1 MFFIYGSGQKT
12 EQSNYYPVI
21 HKTINNLIGG
31 KNPTIYGDGNQ
42 SLDFVFID
50 DLINLLCDNDRLTK
64 NDNLNIYNVS
74 SNKETSI
81 NELVKKITEKMNI
94 DLKPKYLEKD
104 WTDKTRRF
112 GSNDKIMKD
121 LNWVP
126 KIDLNEGLDKCI
138 KFL

>member
-1 MFFIYGSGQKT
+1 
-12 EQSNYYPVI
+12 
-21 HKTINNLIGG
+21 
-31 KNPTIYGDGNQ
+31 
-42 SLDFVFID
+42 
-50 DLINLLCDNDRLTK
+50 
-64 NDNLNIYNVS
+64 
-74 SNKETSI
+74 
-81 NELVKKITEKMNI
+81 MNI